1 VLADWNERYRDD
13 CGELQRQIDS
23 GELTWRAIKLKPAEL
38 RRVLL
43 RGLRTDDTWTFRH
56 YEWRI
61 GDGIDP
67 DRYLWRW
74 AGKGRA
80 LVGSDPTTGAR
91 RWLID
96 INEKRLLFHA
106 ALETAVCLTSDEIE
120 ARSRCS
126 TRPTSSA
133 PGSAISA
140 GPR

>member
-74 AGKGRA
+74 RWQRT
-80 LVGSDPTTGAR
+80 SAR
-91 RWLID
+91 RQRPDDWRTPLAD
-96 INEKRLLFHA
+96 RHQREA
-106 ALETAVCLTSDEIE
+106 SALRTPPL
-120 ARSRCS
+120 
-126 TRPTSSA
+126 RPPSA
-133 PGSAISA
+133 
-140 GPR
+140 